1 MLTQEKVLK
10 TMANLPKEF
19 NLDDL
24 VDRLIFVEKVE
35 KDLAQSDNAEVF
47 STDQAKEML
56 RQWKSK

>member
-10 TMANLPKEF
+10 TMKELPKEF

-35 KDLAQSDNAEVF
+35 KGLAQSLNGEVF
-47 STDQAKEML
+47 STAQAK
-56 RQWKSK
+56 